1 MFVAKDECLPMQV
14 CLPRVTE
21 RYIVRAR
28 GFTLFPG
35 RLFSAQPCS
44 AYVFC
49 LCRFYPCALLWTP
62 KFMWRSTN
70 VARVDRV
77 LEALKLG
84 VHFLL
89 GSRVEEGGRSDLLSA
104 SCRLH

>member
-1 MFVAKDECLPMQV
+1 MRMFVAKDERMPVQV

-21 RYIVRAR
+21 RYIARAQ

-35 RLFSAQPCS
+35 RLFSAQPSS

-62 KFMWRSTN
+62 KFMWRLMN

-77 LEALKLG
+77 
-84 VHFLL
+84 F
-89 GSRVEEGGRSDLLSA
+89 GSVKTRCTLPP
-104 SCRLH
+104 RLQG